1 MAAEY
6 IDTSA
11 RAHPET
17 GFFQKLVRA
26 FDSIDRAR
34 VAGRTCNRLTNMSDA
49 ELASRGIR
57 REDIPQIVIQQLQ
70 GCTPTQSD
78 Y

>member
-6 IDTSA
+6 FDTSA
-11 RAHPET
+11 RAHSET
-17 GFFQKLVRA
+17 GFFQKLARA

-34 VAGRTCNRLTNMSDA
+34 AARRTCNRLNNMSDA

-57 REDIPQIVIQQLQ
+57 REDIPKIVIQQLQ